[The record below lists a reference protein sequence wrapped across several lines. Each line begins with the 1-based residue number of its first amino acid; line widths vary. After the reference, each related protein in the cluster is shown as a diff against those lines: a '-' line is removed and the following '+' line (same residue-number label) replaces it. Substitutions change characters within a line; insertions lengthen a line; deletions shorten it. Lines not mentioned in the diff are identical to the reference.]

1 MTSRPA
7 PRPTTAD
14 ERAADPRIAP
24 DGGRRSLPRTLAR
37 ILLGLLL
44 VMAGTGHLTVARE
57 SFQAQV
63 PTWLPMDPDF
73 VVLASGVVEIL
84 LGLSLVLLG
93 RWRVWVGLVVA
104 AFFVAIFPGNISQLV
119 TRTPAFGL
127 ETDAARGRPGS
138 TPVSGARHPPRV
150 PAAARDLGA
159 LGDRRV
165 VGLAGQ
171 ARPPLTGVE
180 RRARSRSG
188 SG

>member
-1 MTSRPA
+1 MTSRSE
-7 PRPTTAD
+7 PRPTSAD
-14 ERAADPRIAP
+14 EGAADPRIAP
-24 DGGRRSLPRTLAR
+24 DGGRRSIPRTLAR

-44 VMAGTGHLTVARE
+44 VMAGTGHLTVARA

-93 RWRVWVGLVVA
+93 RWRIWVGLVVG

-127 ETDAARGRPGS
+127 ETDAARAIRLVFQPLLVIWALWS
-138 TPVSGARHPPRV
+138 TGAWSAWR
-150 PAAARDLGA
+150 
-159 LGDRRV
+159 
-165 VGLAGQ
+165 
-171 ARPPLTGVE
+171 T
-180 RRARSRSG
+180 RRARR
-188 SG
+188 